1 MPPRL
6 LSVHVSVGITFFIP
20 IIARGG
26 GGVWYREM
34 RTLLCMDT
42 YANPRNVLGEANDA
56 FGNNAA

>member
-1 MPPRL
+1 MPPRI
-6 LSVHVSVGITFFIP
+6 LSVLVSVGIIFFIP

-42 YANPRNVLGEANDA
+42 FANARNVLGEANDA